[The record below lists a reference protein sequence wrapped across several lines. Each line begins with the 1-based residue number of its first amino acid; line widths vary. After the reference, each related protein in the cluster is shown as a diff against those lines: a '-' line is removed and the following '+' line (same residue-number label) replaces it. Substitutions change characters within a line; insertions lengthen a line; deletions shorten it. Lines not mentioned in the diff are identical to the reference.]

1 MFVPY
6 FGHSFGL
13 SIYIHIRQK
22 QKIPDSYDKWEPGF
36 EFAELPAH
44 EENAP

>member
-6 FGHSFGL
+6 FRLYMHS
-13 SIYIHIRQK
+13 
-22 QKIPDSYDKWEPGF
+22 DSYDKWEPGF

-44 EENAP
+44 DENAPLIFKSLR

>member
-6 FGHSFGL
+6 FGLYMYSHTPEAENPRFL
-13 SIYIHIRQK
+13 RQV
-22 QKIPDSYDKWEPGF
+22 ETRRF

-44 EENAP
+44 DENAS

>member
-6 FGHSFGL
+6 FGLYMF
-13 SIYIHIRQK
+13 HIRQK
-22 QKIPDSYDKWEPGF
+22 QKIPDSYDKWKPGF

-44 EENAP
+44 DENTS